1 MFMQKIIYFRLK
13 TLRSTDLKT
22 ILKMIRGEKD
32 RERGGGIKIFK
43 KWSTPVLPVQY
54 PRIGRIFSS
63 VL

>member
-32 RERGGGIKIFK
+32 RERGGGYKNFQEMI
-43 KWSTPVLPVQY
+43 Y
-54 PRIGRIFSS
+54 PCITCTVSEDR
-63 VL
+63 